1 MTNRISV
8 SNLEPEAYKAMMA
21 LENYCSKTEVSKT
34 LKELIKIRASQVN
47 KCAYCL
53 DMHTEDAIKQGESE
67 RRIYLL
73 SAWKDSHLFSEEE
86 KAVLQMTEEITK
98 ISDDGLTDQ
107 TYNEVLRHFGENA
120 TAQIIMLIITINA
133 WNRIAIST
141 RLIFKK

>member
-1 MTNRISV
+1 MTNRISI

-107 TYNEVLRHFGENA
+107 TYNEVLKHFGENA

>member
-1 MTNRISV
+1 MTNRISI

-34 LKELIKIRASQVN
+34 LKELIKIRASQIN

-107 TYNEVLRHFGENA
+107 TYNEVLKHFGENA

>member
-1 MTNRISV
+1 MTNRISI

-107 TYNEVLRHFGENA
+107 TYNDVLKHFGENA

>member
-1 MTNRISV
+1 MTNRISI

-107 TYNEVLRHFGENA
+107 TYNDVLKHFGENA

-133 WNRIAIST
+133 WHRRAIST
-141 RLIFKK
+141 RSIFKK